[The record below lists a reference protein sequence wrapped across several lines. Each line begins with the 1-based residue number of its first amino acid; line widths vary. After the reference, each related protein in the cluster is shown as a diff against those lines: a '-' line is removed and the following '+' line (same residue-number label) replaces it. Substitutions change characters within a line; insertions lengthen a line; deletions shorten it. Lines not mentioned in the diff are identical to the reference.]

1 MSDLDLG
8 CVDVVEFLNML
19 GVERTTREDNEI
31 RYSCPYPA
39 HGFGDKNP
47 SAYMN
52 VDTTAF
58 ICFSCGAAGNAI
70 TFLAEMMDVPRLV
83 AKQWIAQKWA
93 PDYDN
98 IDDLTAYVKGVFEK
112 ADAPSEAI
120 FEPLLEDEYE
130 KRIVDWEELQ
140 AMHER
145 YGEHPLSQPAPGWAA
160 YMFERGFDSL
170 TLNLWDVCYDSHTN
184 RPCLTVRTPDGQLVG
199 FKGRAWLDSQQPKYM
214 VLGDTEKSLAE
225 RGPIF
230 GFRPYDAS
238 HHVFG
243 AHMAEPTEK
252 HGLIVCEGELN
263 VISMHM
269 KGFTNT
275 VGPSGST
282 LSDKQIAQIVSMTD
296 VVTLLFDTDG
306 QNDQQYVTAKM
317 KLLKAIKSFEKYV
330 HVRVCADHEGDPAE
344 MDMHAIL
351 KLVSDAGNSTQWRI
365 AQVLA

>member
-1 MSDLDLG
+1 MTDLDLS

-19 GVERTTREDNEI
+19 GVDRTTREDNEI
-31 RYSCPYPA
+31 RYSCPFPA

-70 TFLAEMMDVPRLV
+70 TFLADMKEVSRLT
-83 AKQWIAQKWA
+83 AKKWIAQKWA
-93 PDYDN
+93 PDYAN
-98 IDDLTAYVKGVFEK
+98 IDDMEAYVRGLFDKI
-112 ADAPSEAI
+112 DAPLVDAH
-120 FEPLLEDEYE
+120 FEPLLEEEYE
-130 KRIVDWEELQ
+130 KRIVDWEEL
-140 AMHER
+140 AFEHEHHH
-145 YGEHPLSQPAPGWAA
+145 GDCPGWAS
-160 YMFERGFDSL
+160 YMFARGFDSL

-199 FKGRAWLDSQQPKYM
+199 FKGRAWREQQQPKYM
-214 VLGDTEKSLAE
+214 VIGDTEKSLAE
-225 RGPIF
+225 RGVVF
-230 GFRPYDAS
+230 GFKPYDAS

-243 AHMAEPTEK
+243 AHMAEPTKK

-263 VISMHM
+263 VIAMHM

-306 QNDQQYVTAKM
+306 QNEQQYMTAKL

-330 HVRVCADHEGDPAE
+330 RVRVCEDHEGDPAE
-344 MDMHAIL
+344 MDMHTIL
-351 KLVSDAGNSTQWRI
+351 DLVSNAGNSTEWRI
-365 AQVLA
+365 RQVLA

>member
-1 MSDLDLG
+1 VDLDLG
-8 CVDVVEFLNML
+8 CVDVVEFLSML
-19 GVERTTREDNEI
+19 GVDRTTREDNEV

-70 TFLAEMMDVPRLV
+70 TFLADMKDVSRLQ

-98 IDDLTAYVKGVFEK
+98 IDDMVGYVKSIFEK
-112 ADAPSEAI
+112 VDAAPAEDD
-120 FEPLLEDEYE
+120 FEPLPEEEYE
-130 KRIVDWEELQ
+130 KRIVDWEEMEG
-140 AMHER
+140 MHE
-145 YGEHPLSQPAPGWAA
+145 QDVAPGWAA
-160 YMFERGFDSL
+160 YMFERGFDHI
-170 TLNLWDVCYDSHTN
+170 TLNLWDVCYDSHTD

-199 FKGRAWLDSQQPKYM
+199 FKGRAWREQQQPKYM
-214 VLGDTEKSLAE
+214 VIGDTEKSLAE
-225 RGPIF
+225 RGTIF

-243 AHMAEPTEK
+243 AHMAEPTK
-252 HGLIVCEGELN
+252 LHGLIVCEGELN
-263 VISMHM
+263 VIAMHM
-269 KGFTNT
+269 MGFTNT

-296 VVTLLFDTDG
+296 IVTLLFDSDM
-306 QNDQQYVTAKM
+306 QNEQQAMTAKL

-330 HVRVCADHEGDPAE
+330 RVRVCQDHEGDPAE
-344 MDMHAIL
+344 MDMHTIYD
-351 KLVSDAGNSTQWRI
+351 LVSNAVNGTEWRI
-365 AQVLA
+365 QQVLA